1 MIRNKNRVPADG
13 YYSIAEIE
21 RVCHRSEIIPAAS
34 LDDKIMK
41 LIQNESK

>member
-13 YYSIAEIE
+13 YYSMAEIE
-21 RVCHRSEIIPAAS
+21 RVCRRSEIIPAAS

-41 LIQNESK
+41 LIQNES